1 MATSPVPVPA
11 AEPRASISPLGR
23 IMGIFF
29 SPKATFEDIVRK
41 PSWVPALALL
51 FLTGLALNITLA
63 SRANWVEVSKEQIAK
78 SKFAARSIDQLDD
91 AKKEQAFQRAATQ
104 AKITRYVRGV
114 IGWPLLLLF
123 SGLIYFGAYRLI
135 GGGRVTYALAF
146 TICAFAYLPMAV
158 REILGTIVSVLKD
171 PNAIDPENYLA
182 SNPAAFL
189 GSDAPAWQMVPL
201 MSLDLFALW
210 ILFLVAMGFSAA
222 DPKRLP
228 FGKSLAIAVGLQ
240 VCVVAFFTGLAWIF
254 S

>member
-1 MATSPVPVPA
+1 MATTPVPA
-11 AEPRASISPLGR
+11 TEPRSAISPLGR
-23 IMGIFF
+23 ILGVLF

-41 PSWVPALALL
+41 PNWVPALVLL
-51 FLTGLALNITLA
+51 FLTGLLLNITLA
-63 SRANWVEVSKEQIAK
+63 NRANWVEVSKEQISK
-78 SKFAARSIDQLDD
+78 SKFAARQIDQLDD

-114 IGWPLLLLF
+114 VGWPVLLLF

-146 TICAFAYLPMAV
+146 TVCAFAYLPMAV
-158 REILGTIVSVLKD
+158 REILGAIVSVLKD

-201 MSLDLFALW
+201 LGLDLFTLW
-210 ILFLVAMGFSAA
+210 ILFLIAIGFSAA
-222 DPKRLP
+222 DPKKLP
-228 FGKSLAIAVGLQ
+228 FGKSLGISVG
-240 VCVVAFFTGLAWIF
+240 VNVVLIAFFTMVAWIF

>member
-1 MATSPVPVPA
+1 MATTPVPA
-11 AEPRASISPLGR
+11 VEPRAAISPLGR
-23 IMGIFF
+23 IVGVLF

-41 PSWVPALALL
+41 PNWVPALVLL
-51 FLTGLALNITLA
+51 FLTGLLLNITLA
-63 SRANWVEVSKEQIAK
+63 NRANWVEVSKEQISK
-78 SKFAARSIDQLDD
+78 SKFAARQIDQLDD

-114 IGWPLLLLF
+114 VGWPVLLLF

-146 TICAFAYLPMAV
+146 TVCAFAYLPMAV
-158 REILGTIVSVLKD
+158 REILGAIVSVLKD

-201 MSLDLFALW
+201 LGLDLFTLW
-210 ILFLVAMGFSAA
+210 ILFLIAIGFSAA
-222 DPKRLP
+222 DPKKLP
-228 FGKSLAIAVGLQ
+228 FGKSLGISVG
-240 VCVVAFFTGLAWIF
+240 VNVVLIAFFTMVAWIF

>member
-1 MATSPVPVPA
+1 MATTPVPA
-11 AEPRASISPLGR
+11 VEPRAAISPLGR
-23 IMGIFF
+23 IVGVLF

-41 PSWVPALALL
+41 PNWAPALVLL
-51 FLTGLALNITLA
+51 FLTGLLLNITLA
-63 SRANWVEVSKEQIAK
+63 NRANWVEVSKEQISK
-78 SKFAARSIDQLDD
+78 SKFAARQIDQLDD

-114 IGWPLLLLF
+114 VGWPVLLLF

-146 TICAFAYLPMAV
+146 TVCAFAYLPMAV
-158 REILGTIVSVLKD
+158 REILGAIVSVLKD

-201 MSLDLFALW
+201 LGLDLFTLW
-210 ILFLVAMGFSAA
+210 ILFLIAIGFSAA
-222 DPKRLP
+222 DPKKLP
-228 FGKSLAIAVGLQ
+228 FGKSLGISVG
-240 VCVVAFFTGLAWIF
+240 VNVVLIAFFTMVAWIF

>member
-1 MATSPVPVPA
+1 MATTPVPTV
-11 AEPRASISPLGR
+11 EPRAAISPLSR
-23 IMGIFF
+23 IVGVLF

-41 PSWVPALALL
+41 PNWAPALVLL
-51 FLTGLALNITLA
+51 FLTGLLLNITLA
-63 SRANWVEVSKEQIAK
+63 NRANWVEVSKEQISK
-78 SKFAARSIDQLDD
+78 SKFAARQIDQLDD

-114 IGWPLLLLF
+114 VGWPVLLLF
-123 SGLIYFGAYRLI
+123 SGLIYFAAYRLI

-146 TICAFAYLPMAV
+146 TVCAFAYLPMAV
-158 REILGTIVSVLKD
+158 REILGAIVSVLKD

-201 MSLDLFALW
+201 LGLDLFTLW
-210 ILFLVAMGFSAA
+210 ILFLIAIGFSAA
-222 DPKRLP
+222 DPKKLP
-228 FGKSLAIAVGLQ
+228 FWKSLGISVG
-240 VCVVAFFTGLAWIF
+240 VNVVLIAFFTMVAWIF